1 MIQQQTKLKEIYKK
15 SETKKIKSVTTIK
28 NYNNQNRLHKKVDK
42 TTGTLDCL
50 KTSIFN
56 QLMLNGNKQTSEK
69 LLLKSLKKLQK
80 EDIKKKSDEL
90 IKMGLIKSSP
100 SLFLKQIKRKR
111 KRTIE
116 FPFLL
121 TTNARIS
128 YGIKFIVNSCKMKTS
143 KAFWEN
149 LNVELVNSSKN
160 ISQSTNKKNDVH
172 KEAFLKRKFA
182 NYRWF

>member
-28 NYNNQNRLHKKVDK
+28 NYNKQNRLHKKVDK

-80 EDIKKKSDEL
+80 EDIKKK
-90 IKMGLIKSSP
+90 
-100 SLFLKQIKRKR
+100 KQRK
-111 KRTIE
+111 KTH
-116 FPFLL
+116 
-121 TTNARIS
+121 TNQPTEH
-128 YGIKFIVNSCKMKTS
+128 KQK
-143 KAFWEN
+143 
-149 LNVELVNSSKN
+149 
-160 ISQSTNKKNDVH
+160 TNKKKQQQQLERNQS
-172 KEAFLKRKFA
+172 
-182 NYRWF
+182 